1 MLYHLRKP
9 FLFSFRDYIRLTFF
23 DFKSPFLKDDC
34 SRSNLTTEHFNSAR
48 YLVASFVKI
57 LLYTDLTIRPNQL
70 FWHRDLG
77 LLTKAFRD
85 LGHNA
90 YLVVHLATEPGA
102 TLGAPNELDHPRE
115 QPCEVPQL
123 RDEVGPILPHMRDPA
138 NAGQNPPAAGA
149 LHSSICYSGSSE
161 EGPPSYSPNPPIP
174 PVLWVSQQDVR
185 DPLWWQSQKPDLVI
199 LGLWTRPKYDPI
211 RRAALSATPHVIERA
226 DSDGMRTAS
235 CGLLTYAKRRF
246 DYFRDRAY
254 HWPSPLSIPAS
265 LFYSF
270 ASIVATPWIEA
281 RLALTLKLLPAI
293 AVETPHATNLWK
305 SLATRL
311 GVDPSKIHCVP
322 HPIQTDIFKF
332 DPAIPKKNQI
342 ISVGRWDSY
351 QKNLPLLL
359 KTLRAFLDKNPSWTS
374 LVIGSGLP
382 AKSPHPRITFL
393 PPTSPEQLA
402 SLMQE
407 SKILL
412 SSSRYESFGL
422 ASAEANFCG
431 CAVVELSPFAQHDCA
446 FPFKKKLLFVSS
458 YNRLLTILLN
468 ASTFFK
474 PTRSFPYRALEPLL
488 VARRIL
494 SIRHL
499 L

>member
-1 MLYHLRKP
+1 M
-9 FLFSFRDYIRLTFF
+9 
-23 DFKSPFLKDDC
+23 KDDC

-57 LLYTDLTIRPNQL
+57 LLYTDLTIRPDQL

-102 TLGAPNELDHPRE
+102 TLGAPNELDHPKE
-115 QPCEVPQL
+115 QPCESQRESGKSPHRGASAQDGRGQVRGGQVPQV
-123 RDEVGPILPHMRDPA
+123 RDVAGPHAEIRNSKSL
-138 NAGQNPPAAGA
+138 
-149 LHSSICYSGSSE
+149 
-161 EGPPSYSPNPPIP
+161 IP
-174 PVLWVSQQDVR
+174 PVLWVSQLDTR

-235 CGLLTYAKRRF
+235 CGLPTYAKRRF
-246 DYFRDRAY
+246 DYFRDRTY
-254 HWPSPLSIPAS
+254 HWPPLLSIPAS
-265 LFYSF
+265 IFYSF
-270 ASIVATPWIEA
+270 ASILATPWIDF
-281 RLALTLKLLPAI
+281 RLRKTLKLLPSI
-293 AVETPHATNLWK
+293 LVETPHATALWK

-332 DPAIPKKNQI
+332 DPAVPKKNQI
-342 ISVGRWDSY
+342 ISVGRWESY

-359 KTLRAFLDKNPSWTS
+359 KTLRAFLNKNPSWNS

-382 AKSPHPRITFL
+382 PKSSYPRIAFVSPL
-393 PPTSPEQLA
+393 SPPDLA
-402 SLMQE
+402 RHMRE
-407 SKILL
+407 SKIFI

-422 ASAEANFCG
+422 ASAEALACG
-431 CAVVELSPFAQHDCA
+431 CAVVGPSKILTPDNATDPASPTSFGST
-446 FPFKKKLLFVSS
+446 FTLLLGKLQ
-458 YNRLLTILLN
+458 N
-468 ASTFFK
+468 ASEHGHPSYSQMKAT
-474 PTRSFPYRALEPLL
+474 PQSIANLL
-488 VARRIL
+488 LKLPVVL
-494 SIRHL
+494 T
-499 L
+499 